1 MRSIAAIIL
10 AAAATVAA
18 SPAHSFCREIK
29 EPAPAAEADFL
40 GIPASYAENSWRAY
54 KGIAAAARVELPFVI
69 CRSNEPNAAA
79 IEYGGRRVI
88 LITTALLDLAKGDVD
103 EIAAVLGHEFGHIL
117 HKHIARK
124 RDNAARQ
131 LETVKRE
138 AGRMVR
144 GGVAV
149 PDAVD
154 AAKDLFKD
162 RVMAFSRAAEREA
175 DDQGF
180 ALTQVAGFDP
190 SGARR
195 FFERM
200 AKVTGDEAR
209 GGWFAT
215 HPGWQERITY
225 SAGLEVNESFRRL
238 AEIHVKNP
246 SELRRIVLEWE
257 RAMPGSGAAAYYRSW
272 LLSQTEQSPALV
284 SGALEDAVLNFDGE
298 GLSAAGQSHQAE
310 RSAAT
315 LALCVA
321 LYKEGRKHNAVSCVR
336 RLDNDDVEQFRKI
349 TGWDGIILVGP
360 RRERPGNLYGSRSD
374 ANTITLM
381 NCKRDAEVA
390 GLQPVR
396 SWKGMR
402 PAKPGAAE
410 VMEAQVCSP
419 DMCNCETVDLAQRY
433 PHLFRK

>member
-1 MRSIAAIIL
+1 MRHFAALVLTTVL
-10 AAAATVAA
+10 ASTA
-18 SPAHSFCREIK
+18 AHSFCREIK
-29 EPAPAAEADFL
+29 ADNPAADAMLL
-40 GIPASYAENSWRAY
+40 GIPASYADNAYRAY
-54 KGIAAAARVELPFVI
+54 KGISTASRIELPFLI

-79 IEYGGRRVI
+79 IEFGGKRVI
-88 LITTALLDLAKGDVD
+88 LITTALLDLAQGDVD
-103 EIAAVLGHEFGHIL
+103 EVAAVLGHEFGHLL
-117 HKHIARK
+117 HKHIYKK
-124 RDNAARQ
+124 REQALRT
-131 LETVKRE
+131 LESAKRE
-138 AGRMVR
+138 AGNMVR

-149 PDAVD
+149 PDAID
-154 AAKDLFKD
+154 AAKDLLKD
-162 RVMAFSRAAEREA
+162 RVTAFSRAAEREA

-180 ALTQVAGFDP
+180 ALTQVAGFDAAG
-190 SGARR
+190 SRR

-200 AKVTGDEAR
+200 AKAAGDEQR

-215 HPGWQERITY
+215 HPGWTERITY
-225 SAGLEVNESFRRL
+225 SARLEVNESFRRL
-238 AEIHVKNP
+238 AELHVKDP
-246 SELRRIVLEWE
+246 VELRRIVVEWD

-272 LLSQTEQSPALV
+272 VLTQTKQSLDVV

-298 GLSAAGQSHQAE
+298 GLSAAGQSHQVE

-321 LYKEGRKHNAVSCVR
+321 LFNEGRKQNAVSCVR

-360 RRERPGNLYGSRSD
+360 RRERPGSLYGSRSD
-374 ANTITLM
+374 GTITLM
-381 NCKRDAEVA
+381 NCKKDAEVA

-402 PAKPGAAE
+402 PAKPGAPE

-419 DMCNCETVDLAQRY
+419 DMCNCETVDLAERY
-433 PHLFRK
+433 PTLFKK

>member
-1 MRSIAAIIL
+1 
-10 AAAATVAA
+10 
-18 SPAHSFCREIK
+18 
-29 EPAPAAEADFL
+29 
-40 GIPASYAENSWRAY
+40 
-54 KGIAAAARVELPFVI
+54 
-69 CRSNEPNAAA
+69 
-79 IEYGGRRVI
+79 
-88 LITTALLDLAKGDVD
+88 
-103 EIAAVLGHEFGHIL
+103 
-117 HKHIARK
+117 
-124 RDNAARQ
+124 
-131 LETVKRE
+131 
-138 AGRMVR
+138 
-144 GGVAV
+144 
-149 PDAVD
+149 
-154 AAKDLFKD
+154 
-162 RVMAFSRAAEREA
+162 
-175 DDQGF
+175 
-180 ALTQVAGFDP
+180 
-190 SGARR
+190 
-195 FFERM
+195 M
-200 AKVTGDEAR
+200 AKVTGDEPR

-225 SAGLEVNESFRRL
+225 SARLEVNESFRRL
-238 AEIHVKNP
+238 AEIHVQDP

-272 LLSQTEQSPALV
+272 VLSQTDEAPSLV

-321 LYKEGRKHNAVSCVR
+321 LFNEGRKHNAVSCVR
-336 RLDNDDVEQFRKI
+336 RLDNDDVEHFRKI

-360 RRERPGNLYGSRSD
+360 RRERPGTLYGSRSD
-374 ANTITLM
+374 ANMITLM
-381 NCKRDAEVA
+381 NCRRDAEVA

-433 PHLFRK
+433 PHLFKK